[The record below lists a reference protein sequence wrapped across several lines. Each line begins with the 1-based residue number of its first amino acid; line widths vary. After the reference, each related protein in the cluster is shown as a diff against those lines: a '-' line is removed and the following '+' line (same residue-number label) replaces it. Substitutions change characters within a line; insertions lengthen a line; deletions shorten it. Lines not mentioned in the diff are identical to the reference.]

1 MAGLSVGSSM
11 SMSEPREEIPEWI
24 AVYCYMGRWRLIT
37 REVSKLSHATK
48 LQKKYADNGY
58 ETKLIKIV

>member
-1 MAGLSVGSSM
+1 MAK
-11 SMSEPREEIPEWI
+11 EEVHEWV
-24 AVYCYMGRWRLIT
+24 AVYRYMSRWRLIT

-58 ETKLIKIV
+58 ETKLIKIE

>member
-1 MAGLSVGSSM
+1 
-11 SMSEPREEIPEWI
+11 MSEPKEEIPEWV

-58 ETKLIKIV
+58 KTKLIKIV

>member
-1 MAGLSVGSSM
+1 MTKK
-11 SMSEPREEIPEWI
+11 EEAHEWV

-48 LQKKYADNGY
+48 MLKQYSDNGY
-58 ETKLIKIV
+58 EVKLVKIV